1 MLDEYSL
8 HEASPR
14 PPRREP
20 QRDFERTALAM
31 FEEHGRSEGALLE
44 SYRQIAERSA
54 VDPAVRYLVG
64 LILEDEK
71 RHHAVF
77 EQMANEI
84 RSFCWEVP
92 VEPSLPMMSAKADPG
107 LLAAT
112 KRLLAF
118 EKQDAKELRRL
129 RKHLRDSP
137 ASSLDPLMVEMMLL
151 DTAKHIAILE
161 HITSR
166 LT

>member
-1 MLDEYSL
+1 
-8 HEASPR
+8 
-14 PPRREP
+14 
-20 QRDFERTALAM
+20 M
-31 FEEHGRSEGALLE
+31 FEEHGRAEGAILD
-44 SYRQIAERSA
+44 SYRQIAERSN

-77 EQMANEI
+77 EEMANEI
-84 RSFCWEVP
+84 RSFCWEIP
-92 VEPSLPMMSAKADPG
+92 VEPSLPMMAARSDPD

-118 EKQDAKELRRL
+118 EKRDAKELRRL
-129 RKHLRDSP
+129 RRLLRDSP